1 MSKEQYRK
9 SALAS
14 LIRANNSTAQAL
26 REFEHTETQDQKDF
40 SEVLR
45 QIEEAESALRDAKAE
60 IEHNL

>member
-1 MSKEQYRK
+1 MKEQRK
-9 SALAS
+9 NALAR